1 MPLAK
6 ENCCSSIKAVSSPFL
21 IVSKPQEEERIEAV
35 VRDVQR
41 RRWRVPV

>member
-21 IVSKPQEEERIEAV
+21 IVSKLQEKERVVAV
-35 VRDVQR
+35 VRDVQGR
-41 RRWRVPV
+41 SWIVLV